1 MPKKKTT
8 NPDTKKTLNRQQ
20 QRDLDVEIG
29 FLEGLVKRDPSYVDA
44 LQLLGDDYTQRGK
57 FQQGLQVDEK
67 LAHIRPEDPMVQY
80 NLACS
85 YSLVGQYEQA
95 VSALDQAIDRGYT
108 DFRWL
113 SEDPDLEAL
122 RSQPEYKK
130 IRAKVKAIKAT
141 KSKIP

>member
-8 NPDTKKTLNRQQ
+8 TSDAKKTLNRQQ

-57 FQQGLQVDEK
+57 FQQGLQVDET

-85 YSLVGQYEQA
+85 YSLVGQFEQA
-95 VSALDQAIDRGYT
+95 VSALDQALERGYD

-122 RSQPEYKK
+122 RAQPEYKK
-130 IRAKVKAIKAT
+130 IRAKVKAIKA
-141 KSKIP
+141 KKG

>member
-1 MPKKKTT
+1 
-8 NPDTKKTLNRQQ
+8 
-20 QRDLDVEIG
+20 
-29 FLEGLVKRDPSYVDA
+29 
-44 LQLLGDDYTQRGK
+44 
-57 FQQGLQVDEK
+57 
-67 LAHIRPEDPMVQY
+67 MVQY

>member
-8 NPDTKKTLNRQQ
+8 KSDAKKTLNRQQ

-57 FQQGLQVDEK
+57 FQQGLKVDEK

-85 YSLVGQYEQA
+85 YSLVGQYELS
-95 VSALDQAIDRGYT
+95 VSALHHALDCGYT
-108 DFRWL
+108 DFRWMG
-113 SEDPDLEAL
+113 EDPDLVGL
-122 RSQPEYKK
+122 RAQPEYKLIK
-130 IRAKVKAIKAT
+130 AKVKAIKA
-141 KSKIP
+141 KLA